1 MLFAGGAKGLH
12 LNNEELTL
20 QVVDVVDGDWEG
32 AGVIT
37 HNVTNRGIAMMLVD
51 MAIEDGLPVALGV
64 IFDHPRA
71 TFDRAVT
78 EQNAKLSEGK
88 RADMQALLSKGQT
101 WTVEKS
107 NTVFD

>member
-1 MLFAGGAKGLH
+1 MRQSKDAGDGAAHGRTGGQRQSDNDKQADDD
-12 LNNEELTL
+12 E
-20 QVVDVVDGDWEG
+20 
-32 AGVIT
+32 
-37 HNVTNRGIAMMLVD
+37 
-51 MAIEDGLPVALGV
+51 
-64 IFDHPRA
+64 FDHPRP